1 MGPYKRNWFVG
12 GTVLLGLVTLGVLI
26 ILFGGSLGAVFAGEK
41 IGVTF
46 LSDRG
51 DGLSDG
57 STIRYLGTQVGTVK
71 RVELRFDKTPN
82 YVLIHAELDRDKPLP
97 ANVIGEIRIP
107 NFLGSGAI
115 IELAVQKDG
124 AVGATLKG
132 GETIV
137 AKYIGL
143 GVLPPEFG
151 DLAVQLNG
159 AVRDFR
165 EANVIGEM
173 KLAIN
178 NFNRQVTKAG
188 KVMDD
193 VDAVLGTDATQL
205 DLRTAI
211 ANFRQATSQANE
223 VLANFQKVSGDLKAL
238 PAKIDATVTDVRA
251 GVAETRETI
260 ATANARITTVSDNV
274 NRNLAKLALV
284 MDDAKAITDKVNSG
298 KGTLALLLNDP
309 KLYDQIVVGTQAIVE
324 TVNDIK
330 RLARGFEQDGVPINL
345 GK

>member
-12 GTVLLGLVTLGVLI
+12 GTVILGLVTLGVLI
-26 ILFGGSLGAVFAGEK
+26 ILFGGSLGSVFAGEK
-41 IGVTF
+41 IAVTF

-57 STIRYLGTQVGTVK
+57 SSIRYLGTMVGAVK
-71 RVELRFDKTPN
+71 RVELKFDKTPN

-97 ANVIGEIRIP
+97 ANVIGEIKIP

-115 IELAVQKDG
+115 IELSVTKDAAAAG
-124 AVGATLKG
+124 ATTLKG

-165 EANVIGEM
+165 EANLVGEM
-173 KLAIN
+173 KLAVS

-193 VDAVLGTDATQL
+193 VDLVLGSDATQT

-211 ANFRQATSQANE
+211 ANFRQATTQANE
-223 VLANFQKVSGDLKAL
+223 VLANFQKISGDLKPL
-238 PAKIDATVTDVRA
+238 PAKIDGVVTDAR
-251 GVAETRETI
+251 GTI
-260 ATANARITTVSDNV
+260 ASAQARIETVSDNL
-274 NRNLAKLALV
+274 NRNLAKLAEV
-284 MDDAKAITDKVNSG
+284 MNDAKAITDKINSG
-298 KGTLALLLNDP
+298 KGTVGLLLNDP

-324 TVNDIK
+324 TVKDIQ